1 MPSLIKNRQLVL
13 DPANSNCQHLDLEQP
28 LPTASGTI
36 SVPLARWQDPQQREA
51 LRFHNGRV
59 GVRLSGA
66 DDVALLADDLDKL
79 ELIVLDFSRFTDGR
93 GYSQARRLR
102 ERYGYRGE
110 LRAVGEVLRDQLYF
124 MVRCGID
131 AFELAQGQNPAQ
143 ALAALEE
150 ITVHYQPTGDGL
162 VSIADYRLRRA
173 AS

>member
-1 MPSLIKNRQLVL
+1 MPSLIKNRQLML
-13 DPANSNCQHLDLEQP
+13 AIAHGDCQHLDMEQP
-28 LPTASGTI
+28 LPTVSGTV

-66 DDVALLADDLDKL
+66 DDVALLVDDLDRL
-79 ELIVLDFSRFTDGR
+79 ELIVLEFSRFTDGR

-110 LRAVGEVLRDQLYF
+110 LRAVGDVLRDQLYF

-131 AFELAQGQNPAQ
+131 AVELGPGQDPEQ
-143 ALAALEE
+143 ALAALDE

-162 VSIADYRLRRA
+162 VSISDYRLRRA